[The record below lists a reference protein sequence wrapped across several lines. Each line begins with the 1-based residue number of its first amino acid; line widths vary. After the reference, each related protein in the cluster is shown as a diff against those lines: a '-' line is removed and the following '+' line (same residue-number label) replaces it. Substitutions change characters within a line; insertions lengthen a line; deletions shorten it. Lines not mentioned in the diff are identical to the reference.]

1 MAEQLGDIHN
11 VTVVAGLDILCSYL
25 PEDYDSKCSLFMHIF
40 GPIAL
45 RFLDSG
51 ASPDKIC
58 YESTLCVDESGK
70 GMCHLFPFS
79 DGNKDVGYSNP
90 NFTESVKDLSDEKI
104 MESFPWLCWI
114 PGVSEVYR
122 TVTLIKSHS

>member
-11 VTVVAGLDILCSYL
+11 ATVVAGLDLLCSYL
-25 PEDYDSKCSLFMHIF
+25 PPDYEPNCSWFMHIF

-58 YESTLCVDESGK
+58 YETKLCVDENGK
-70 GMCHLFPFS
+70 GMCNLFPLV
-79 DGNKDVGYSNP
+79 DGNKHKEIETGLNL
-90 NFTESVKDLSDEKI
+90 TESLKDFLEERI
-104 MESFPWLCWI
+104 AESEAQL
-114 PGVSEVYR
+114 
-122 TVTLIKSHS
+122 T